1 MIEVGSMVDAGH
13 FAWRTTK
20 DLWLPSI
27 KMRVEVYHRDWTVS
41 AVDRSEK
48 RQSDCVITSEGD
60 DSGKSL
66 SILRWTFLF
75 GVSRWSAGQ
84 DRVVSLLDL
93 VKSPGVVIS
102 AR

>member
-1 MIEVGSMVDAGH
+1 VVDAGH
-13 FAWRTTK
+13 FAWGSTK

-27 KMRVEVYHRDWTVS
+27 KMRVEVYHRDWAVS

-60 DSGKSL
+60 NPGKSL
-66 SILRWTFLF
+66 SILRWTFFF
-75 GVSRWSAGQ
+75 GVGRWSAGQ
-84 DRVVSLLDL
+84 DRVVSLFDL
-93 VKSPGVVIS
+93 VKSPSVVVS